1 MTIADTLATLNTIVS
16 LLGVATEKL
25 SKNEKLAMSDLTPI
39 HHAINQ
45 VLASLGGFQL
55 ENMKLVEEIRAA
67 KEQIRNLEIQNAE
80 LMDTATR
87 QSMEVTKVQR
97 AVLTYLSSIQGSI
110 AMDILIDRL
119 SRPKNARFEI
129 QRLVD
134 FGFLSRSNLDLIK
147 TTAQG
152 RQYIET
158 HDLQNDSLDED

>member
-1 MTIADTLATLNTIVS
+1 
-16 LLGVATEKL
+16 
-25 SKNEKLAMSDLTPI
+25 
-39 HHAINQ
+39 
-45 VLASLGGFQL
+45 
-55 ENMKLVEEIRAA
+55 MKLVEEIRAA